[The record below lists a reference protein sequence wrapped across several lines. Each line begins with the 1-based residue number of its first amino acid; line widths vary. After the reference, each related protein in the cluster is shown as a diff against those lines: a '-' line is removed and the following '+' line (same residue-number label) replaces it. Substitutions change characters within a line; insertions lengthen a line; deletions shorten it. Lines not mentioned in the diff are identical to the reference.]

1 MARIEGKG
9 FLFSKTSRLGR
20 SVCKEIKMKFMLRK
34 VEGEAMEEK
43 GKGNVKQLFS
53 KFWWSFVIQGF
64 VAVLFG
70 LFVISWPGLSLDG
83 LVLAFGFFAFLQGIL
98 SITPGLSDLGGR
110 IYFLLIGG
118 VVGILA
124 GVLTFL
130 GPGIGR
136 MLWPEIATKTLLVII
151 TLWAFLTGL
160 SEVIG
165 SFRLPAEIKEKWVI
179 TLSGIFCLLLGLIL
193 FFHSEAGAMGNA
205 SVIGL
210 FGIVFGVLWLFV
222 GFKVRKVYSRI

>member
-1 MARIEGKG
+1 
-9 FLFSKTSRLGR
+9 
-20 SVCKEIKMKFMLRK
+20 MK
-34 VEGEAMEEK
+34 EK
-43 GKGNVKQLFS
+43 GNLKQLFS
-53 KFWWSFVIQGF
+53 KFWWSFVVRGF
-64 VAVLFG
+64 IAVLFG

-98 SITPGLSDLGGR
+98 SIIPGLSELGGR
-110 IYFLLIGG
+110 IYFLLIEG

-136 MLWPEIATKTLLVII
+136 MFWPEIATKTLLVFI
-151 TLWAFLTGL
+151 TLWAFLAGL

-165 SFRLPAEIKEKWVI
+165 SFRLPGEIKEKWAI
-179 TLSGIFCLLLGLIL
+179 TPTGLVCLLLGLIL
-193 FFHSEAGAMGNA
+193 IFHSGAGATGNA
-205 SVIGL
+205 SIIGL

-222 GFKVRKVYSRI
+222 GFKTRKV

>member
-1 MARIEGKG
+1 M
-9 FLFSKTSRLGR
+9 
-20 SVCKEIKMKFMLRK
+20 KEK
-34 VEGEAMEEK
+34 V
-43 GKGNVKQLFS
+43 KGNMEQLFS
-53 KFWWSFVIQGF
+53 KFWWSFVVKGF

-98 SITPGLSDLGGR
+98 SIIPGLSDLGGR
-110 IYFLLIGG
+110 IYFLLIEG

-136 MLWPEIATKTLLVII
+136 MLWPEIATKTLLVFIA
-151 TLWAFLTGL
+151 LWAFLTGL
-160 SEVIG
+160 SEVVG
-165 SFRLPAEIKEKWVI
+165 SIRLPGEIKEKWVI
-179 TLSGIFCLLLGLIL
+179 TLTGLVCLLLGLIL
-193 FFHSEAGAMGNA
+193 LFHSEAGATGNA

-222 GFKVRKVYSRI
+222 GFKVRKVHSRI